1 MCIYIVYFI
10 VFYCICIY
18 RDLLKLLLSLHV
30 PWILKWIAS
39 SIYPANLEAT
49 RAGKAIRW
57 GDECLRKESAGQPV
71 CNVCVCIPFIA
82 GWWFGTWTLFFHSVG
97 NVTIPTDELIFFR
110 RVGQPPT
117 RSLNLWNNPHIDQSS
132 SPFLIHMV
140 LLCSIFSRGIRA
152 MVKHGLRSS
161 Y

>member
-1 MCIYIVYFI
+1 MWLYVYIYIVYFI

-30 PWILKWIAS
+30 PWILKWIAL

-71 CNVCVCIPFIA
+71 CNVCVYSIYSWLVVWNMNFIFPFSWECHNPNWRTHI
-82 GWWFGTWTLFFHSVG
+82 
-97 NVTIPTDELIFFR
+97 FR

-117 RSLNLWNNPHIDQSS
+117 RSLNLWNNLHIDQSS

-140 LLCSIFSRGIRA
+140 LLFYFLQGYTC
-152 MVKHGLRSS
+152 HGQTWA
-161 Y
+161 